1 MIGTFTILNSYLN
14 CEHAMYRRYIKRDGP
29 KFVETP
35 EMKWG
40 NDVHSAFEYRIG
52 ARKPLPENMLQWE
65 SFASPF
71 DGRGAMCE
79 LKMGITKDRKICE
92 FWDKT
97 GQCFFRIKID
107 LSLING
113 TQGYIADWKTG
124 NSKFEDPFEL
134 EIAAMFLN
142 ARYPALTSVQGS
154 YIWLKENR
162 MGQLYDLSDFQGTW
176 ARVCNLMEEIESKQ
190 PHEFEKKK
198 SGLCGY
204 CAVSDCEHWRE
215 RK

>member
-52 ARKPLPENMLQWE
+52 SRKPLPENMLQWE

-71 DGRGAMCE
+71 DGRGAMVE
-79 LKMGITKDRKICE
+79 QKFGITKE
-92 FWDKT
+92 
-97 GQCFFRIKID
+97 GKID
-107 LSLING
+107 LALIAAVPDPHN
-113 TQGYIADWKTG
+113 GYIADWKTG
-124 NSKFEDPFEL
+124 SSKFEDPFEL
-134 EIAAMFLN
+134 EIAAMFLK
-142 ARYPALTSVQGS
+142 ARYPSLTNVQGS

-190 PHEFEKKK
+190 PHEFEKRK
-198 SGLCGY
+198 SGLCSW
-204 CAVSDCEHWRE
+204 CVCSDCEHWRP